1 MFPKTVRLMSCLLP
15 VHAISESE
23 GLVMQKY
30 ETKATA
36 LLLPTAI
43 KLKYFRQSFQTAE
56 IQYNTF
62 LYMSF
67 ADNQKSG
74 QTVRNWS
81 GNEGVKW

>member
-23 GLVMQKY
+23 GFVMREY

-43 KLKYFRQSFQTAE
+43 KLNVFDNPFRQPKS
-56 IQYNTF
+56 NTI
-62 LYMSF
+62 LLSI
-67 ADNQKSG
+67 
-74 QTVRNWS
+74 
-81 GNEGVKW
+81 